1 MTYRL
6 VIPGQPPNSTVAP
19 GSSSQVLMSN
29 ATPATTWTTIS
40 GDVTV
45 SATGVTTVGQLQGT
59 IVLSGTPSAGQV
71 LTATSSTAADW
82 ATPSGGSGITQ
93 LTGDVTAGPGSG
105 SQAATVVN
113 VHGVSYPATPSTNTV
128 PVVTGSN
135 TVTYQAIANAQ
146 ISATAAI
153 AVSKLAIGTADQLL
167 DTNHGATTA
176 EWFTLG
182 GDATFASHNLT
193 VVALQ
198 GNAVKAQ
205 TLGAGQDQY
214 VLTWNNSTTNW
225 QALPNSG
232 GSGITQLTGDVT
244 AGPGSGSQ
252 AATVVK
258 INGTSVPATPTA
270 NQVLVASSGTTAT
283 WATIV
288 DANVSASAA
297 IAVSK
302 LASGTS
308 AQILQNNGTP
318 TPTWTTVSGD
328 VSITN
333 AGVTTVGAIQ
343 GNTVT
348 AGALTKGQFFVAT
361 TTSNWAATTLSGDL
375 TESGTTA
382 GQVTVSK
389 INTAT
394 VPAAGALTTGNVLQV
409 TGASALSYAAVNLAG
424 GANFVTGTL
433 PTGNQAAQSLTL
445 IGDATG
451 SGTTTSTTTTVAKI
465 NGATVPAAG
474 SLTTGNG
481 LYVTG
486 ASALSYS
493 ALNLAGGTN
502 YVTGNLPVSNVA
514 PGTSAQILMSNGTP
528 ATTWTTV
535 SGDVSITNAGVTTV
549 GAIQGNTVTAGALT
563 KGQFFV
569 ASSTTNWAATTLS
582 GDVSESAT
590 TAGKLTVTALQGNAV
605 KAQTLGAG
613 QDQYVL
619 TWVNANNDWEAQV
632 NSGGSGITQLT
643 GDVTAGPGSGSQAAT
658 VAKIQGVAISGT
670 PSTGQVLT
678 ATSSSAADWQ
688 TPSGGSGSATF
699 IAVNQTAH
707 GFTTGQAVY
716 FNGSTWALAEA
727 NASTTLAFGVVSVV
741 DANNFNLYV
750 AGEITGLSG
759 LTAGQYYYVSDT
771 SAGTLQTNEP
781 TSSSSFS
788 NPLLFALTT
797 TIGIVLPYRPSGI
810 SSSLYGT
817 YANRPASAPAGSI
830 YTSSDGHVQFVYT
843 GSTWAPVLNG
853 TIGTQPPA
861 AASFSTHINWGGGTS
876 LTDSE
881 GTLFFTD
888 QTSGGNENDH
898 SAVLN
903 TAGST
908 YTVIAGFKPLLTLA
922 ANSGAGIV
930 LTDGTK
936 LIKFWV
942 AYVQT
947 SNGQPITIQIVT
959 LSNSTTFVANL
970 VTTGIPLGTN
980 STIWFKIVNNATNRL
995 YSYSTDGINWN
1006 QIFSHA
1012 SGTFLTETQYGM
1024 VIAPLNSGGCAMT
1037 LESWTTSSP

>member
-244 AGPGSGSQ
+244 AGPGSGSVSS
-252 AATVVK
+252 TVVA
-258 INGTSVPATPTA
+258 INGTTVPATPTA

-288 DANVSASAA
+288 DANVSAAAA

-348 AGALTKGQFFVAT
+348 SGALTKGQFFVAT

-445 IGDATG
+445 VGDTTG
-451 SGTTTSTTTTVAKI
+451 SGTTASTTTTVAKI
-465 NGATVPAAG
+465 NGTSVPAGG

-486 ASALSYS
+486 VSALSYS

-514 PGTSAQILMSNGTP
+514 PGTSAQLLMSNGTP
-528 ATTWTTV
+528 ATTWTTMSGGATISATGV
-535 SGDVSITNAGVTTV
+535 VTLSSAGITLTGDVTGAANANTV
-549 GAIQGNTVTAGALT
+549 GKIQGNTVTSGVLT
-563 KGQFFV
+563 EGQFFV
-569 ASSTTNWAATTLS
+569 ATSTSNWAATSLS
-582 GDVSESAT
+582 GDVSESNTTPGKVTVTGIQGNTFTSGAPTKGQFVVATSTTNYGPVSLSGDVTDSAT
-590 TAGKLTVTALQGNAV
+590 TAGDLTVVALQGNAV
-605 KAQTLGAG
+605 KAQTLGSG
-613 QDQYVL
+613 EDQWVL
-619 TWVNANNDWEAQV
+619 TWVNADGEWEAQV

-643 GDVTAGPGSGSQAAT
+643 GDVTAGPGSGSQTAT
-658 VAKIQGVAISGT
+658 VAAIQGVVISGT
-670 PSTGQVLT
+670 PSSGQVLT
-678 ATSSSAADWQ
+678 ATSSSAADWA
-688 TPSGGSGSATF
+688 TPSGGTTLPTTPGLRLSLTTATPVTTSNVTGATTLYYTPYTSGVITLYNGSVWTQYSTAEVSLALGTLSNATNYDVFATYSSGVVLSLVAWTNSTTRATALVRQDGVYVKSGATSQLYIGTIHTTSTTATEDSFLNRYVWNHYNRVPRILRVLETTASWTYSSATYRS
-699 IAVNQTAH
+699 A
-707 GFTTGQAVY
+707 
-716 FNGSTWALAEA
+716 NGNSA
-727 NASTTLAFGVVSVV
+727 NA
-741 DANNFNLYV
+741 FNYV
-750 AGEITGLSG
+750 AGDVTRLIAHTSIGVLSSGNPGITGIGIDSTTVNSATLF
-759 LTAGQYYYVSDT
+759 
-771 SAGTLQTNEP
+771 AGTGV
-781 TSSSSFS
+781 TSSAIVQVISHYNDYPAIGSH
-788 NPLLFALTT
+788 
-797 TIGIVLPYRPSGI
+797 TINWIE
-810 SSSLYGT
+810 
-817 YANRPASAPAGSI
+817 AAPG
-830 YTSSDGHVQFVYT
+830 G
-843 GSTWAPVLNG
+843 GSTFEAVE
-853 TIGTQPPA
+853 TFTQ
-861 AASFSTHINWGGGTS
+861 GGMHG
-876 LTDSE
+876 E
-881 GTLFFTD
+881 
-888 QTSGGNENDH
+888 
-898 SAVLN
+898 
-903 TAGST
+903 
-908 YTVIAGFKPLLTLA
+908 I
-922 ANSGAGIV
+922 
-930 LTDGTK
+930 
-936 LIKFWV
+936 
-942 AYVQT
+942 
-947 SNGQPITIQIVT
+947 
-959 LSNSTTFVANL
+959 
-970 VTTGIPLGTN
+970 LG
-980 STIWFKIVNNATNRL
+980 
-995 YSYSTDGINWN
+995 
-1006 QIFSHA
+1006 
-1012 SGTFLTETQYGM
+1012 
-1024 VIAPLNSGGCAMT
+1024 
-1037 LESWTTSSP
+1037 